1 MKYKGWI
8 IADYKDKEFLEKL
21 GIKLG
26 QYNEE
31 TNSFENCEVPIEIF
45 DVLDNYWG
53 RFYWGLFPEK
63 KEIKENNNVKKTNC

>member
-8 IADYKDKEFLEKL
+8 IANREDKEFLEKL

-26 QYNEE
+26 QYNEK
-31 TNSFENCEVPIEIF
+31 TSSFENCEVPMKAF

-63 KEIKENNNVKKTNC
+63 NK

>member
-21 GIKLG
+21 GVKLG
-26 QYNEE
+26 QYNKK
-31 TNSFENCEVPIEIF
+31 TNSFENCQVPVEVLNI
-45 DVLDNYWG
+45 LDNYWG

-63 KEIKENNNVKKTNC
+63 NKQGG